1 MFGQAPLVA
10 IPIQRTFDD
19 LGTPLH
25 EVTFCVLD
33 LETTGAT
40 PASCEITEVGAVKY
54 VGGELVGTFDTLVNP
69 DAPIPPTITVLTGIT
84 QAMVIDAPRIA
95 EVLPALL
102 EFIGNAVI
110 VGHNVRF
117 DMSFLTAAAERLGY
131 GKLPNPTSDTL
142 GLARRLLRSEV
153 RRLNLSSLAAHFRS
167 PVTPNHRAMADAQA
181 TAHVF
186 WGLLERAGSIG
197 VSHLEDLLRL
207 PTAKGSPH
215 YKKIELTDSLPR
227 RPGVY
232 LFRDRDDNVIY
243 VGKAKNLR
251 TRVRSYFYGDDRR
264 SVAQMLRDLNRI
276 EHRVC
281 NTELEAEVTELRLIH
296 SSVPRYNRR
305 SRPPRSP
312 QYVKLTSEEYPR
324 LSIVRTLRD
333 DGCLHL
339 GPFRSRRQ
347 ANAVVAA
354 IWDVVPIRRCLTKGG
369 RRSPACNFAQLGVAL
384 CPCDGTVSDAEYQIV
399 VNQLRHGIESRPDE
413 LLEPL
418 VERIRHYA
426 RTARFEEA
434 AELRDRHRA
443 LSSAVHDRRSWNV
456 LREAGLLWA
465 EDGSGD
471 NVLVE
476 RGRLLASWSGTDQAP
491 LSTTAVTSP
500 SPHLVPESVVAAE
513 EARLIWRWLDRP
525 DVRIIETTRPLAT
538 PRHRIPV
545 LTSLAG

>member
-117 DMSFLTAAAERLGY
+117 DMSFLNAAAERLGY

-384 CPCDGTVSDAEYQIV
+384 CPCDGTVSDAEYRIV

>member
-1 MFGQAPLVA
+1 MFDHAPLVA

-40 PASCEITEVGAVKY
+40 PASCEITEVGALKY
-54 VGGELVGTFDTLVNP
+54 VGGELVGTFETLVNP

-84 QAMVIDAPRIA
+84 QAMVIDAPRIG

-102 EFIGNAVI
+102 EFIGTAVI

-117 DMSFLTAAAERLGY
+117 DMSFLNAAAVRLGY

-167 PVTPNHRAMADAQA
+167 PITPNHRALADAQA

-215 YKKIELTDSLPR
+215 YRKIELADGLPR

-243 VGKAKNLR
+243 IGKAKNLR

-264 SVAQMLRDLNRI
+264 SVAQMLRDLTRI

-281 NTELEAEVTELRLIH
+281 NTELEAEVTELRLINATT
-296 SSVPRYNRR
+296 PRYNRR

-312 QYVKLTSEEYPR
+312 QYVKLTSEEFPR

-333 DGCLHL
+333 DSCLYL

-354 IWDVVPIRRCLTKGG
+354 IWDAVPIRRCLTKGG

-384 CPCDGTVSDAEYQIV
+384 CPCDGTISSAEYQTV

-418 VERIRHYA
+418 VERIRDYA

-434 AELRDRHRA
+434 AEMRDRHRA
-443 LSSAVHDRRSWNV
+443 LSNAVHDRRNWNV

-471 NVLVE
+471 NVLLE
-476 RGRLLASWSGTDQAP
+476 RGRLLASWTAADQAP

-500 SPHLVPESVVAAE
+500 SPHLVPESVAAAE

-525 DVRIIETTRPLAT
+525 EVRIVDTARPLAT
-538 PRHRIPV
+538 PRYRIPV
-545 LTSLAG
+545 LSTLAG